1 MSFQIL
7 EIAVYNR
14 QGNRNS
20 VRLKPGVVNIIT
32 GGSKTGKSALIDIVD
47 YCLGRSDYVVAHG
60 VIRDTVVWYALLI
73 QAKSGNVLIARPIP
87 PEGQKTGTDVFFSPV
102 ADDRLPEFSEL
113 KTNSTTK
120 GLTAFL
126 SEFAGI
132 TPNQNVPPE
141 GQSRSPVRATIDHT
155 KFYLFQQ
162 QNRVSDKNLLFYRQE
177 ESWAPQTIKDSLPY
191 FLGAVGDDQLD
202 RQLRLQRARRDLKLL
217 ERQLADEE
225 AIRGRDNSKALG
237 LFAEARQAGILSD
250 TPPPDDFDTT
260 VAVLRRVLQWNTT
273 PFVSEPD
280 SDLERLTQQKDVLQE
295 QLRQVRREIEAAK
308 TFGRDQD
315 GFSTEV
321 GEQRHRLSAIGLFG
335 NHSGD
340 TASCPL
346 CRHPLS
352 SEMPQADQI
361 NSSLI
366 DLDKQMQAVSRQR
379 PRLDEYINQKE
390 TAATAIRQK
399 IAETKASIEAVIAQ
413 EEVFKALRSEQAVQA
428 RVVGRVSLFLESVQA
443 TEDHAE
449 LRSRIDEARQR
460 VEDLEDSL
468 SDDVSSERLSSALK
482 IIGDNITQ
490 WSRRLKLEHSEN
502 PLEFDLKQ
510 LTVLSFRES
519 GAIPLSQMG
528 SGENWVGYHLTTLF
542 ALHKWFVEK
551 DRPVPRFLMI
561 DQPAQYYFPSDI
573 RKDSDVDALKD
584 EEREAVNRMFRFVFD
599 TVDGM
604 KGKFQVII
612 TEHADLRDEWYQNAV
627 VLRWRGDDKL
637 IPKEWYEASPNDS
650 TDEMGKPEE
659 PLGPVESSESA

>member
-14 QGNRNS
+14 EGNRNS

-47 YCLGRSDYVVAHG
+47 YCLGRTDYVVAHG
-60 VIRDTVVWYALLI
+60 VIRDNVLCYALLL
-73 QAKSGNVLIARPIP
+73 QAKTGNVVIARPIP

-102 ADDRLPEFSEL
+102 SDDSLPDFSTL
-113 KTNSTTK
+113 NTNSTTTA
-120 GLTAFL
+120 LTAFL
-126 SEFAGI
+126 SELAGI
-132 TPNQNVPPE
+132 TPNKNVPKE
-141 GQSRSPVRATIDHT
+141 GQSRTPVRATIDHS

-191 FLGAVGDDQLD
+191 FLGVVGDDQLD
-202 RQLRLQRARRDLKLL
+202 RQLRLQRARRELKLL

-225 AIRGRDNSKALG
+225 AIRGRDNTRALG

-250 TPPPDDFDTT
+250 TSAPEDFDTT
-260 VAVLRRVLQWNTT
+260 VAVLRRVLQWKTT

-280 SDLERLTQQKDVLQE
+280 SDLDRLTQQKELLQE
-295 QLRQVRREIEAAK
+295 RLRQVRREIEAAK

-321 GEQRHRLSAIGLFG
+321 DEQHHRLSAIGLFG
-335 NHSGD
+335 KDSGD
-340 TASCPL
+340 TTSCPL

-352 SEMPQADQI
+352 SDIPQADQI
-361 NSSLI
+361 NLSLI
-366 DLDKQMQAVSRQR
+366 DLEKQMRAVSRQR

-390 TAATAIRQK
+390 ALATDLRQK
-399 IAETKASIEAVIAQ
+399 IVETKASIEAVVAQ
-413 EEVFKALRSEQAVQA
+413 EELLKTLRSEQALQA

-443 TEDHAE
+443 TEDHVE
-449 LRSRIDEARQR
+449 LRSCIDEARRR

-468 SDDVSSERLSSALK
+468 SDNVSSERLSSALK

-490 WSRRLKLEHSEN
+490 WSRGLKLEHSEN

-528 SGENWVGYHLTTLF
+528 SGENWVGYHLTTLL
-542 ALHKWFVEK
+542 ALHKWFV
-551 DRPVPRFLMI
+551 DTNRPVPRFLMI

-573 RKDSDVDALKD
+573 RMDSDVDALKD

-599 TVDGM
+599 TVEGM

-612 TEHADLRDEWYQNAV
+612 TEHADLRDEWYQHAV
-627 VLRWRGDDKL
+627 VLRWRGDHKL
-637 IPKEWYEASPNDS
+637 IPLEWNEASPNS
-650 TDEMGKPEE
+650 SNDEAG
-659 PLGPVESSESA
+659 

>member
-60 VIRDTVVWYALLI
+60 VIRDTVIWYALLI
-73 QAKSGNVLIARPIP
+73 QAKTGNVVVARPIP
-87 PEGQKTGTDVFFSPV
+87 PEGQKTGTDVFFSP
-102 ADDRLPEFSEL
+102 DSRDRLPEFYEL
-113 KTNSTTK
+113 NTNATTK
-120 GLTAFL
+120 ALTTFL
-126 SEFAGI
+126 SELAGI
-132 TPNQNVPPE
+132 TPNKNVPQE
-141 GQSRSPVRATIDHT
+141 GQSRTPIRATIDHS

-191 FLGAVGDDQLD
+191 FIGAVGDDQLD
-202 RQLRLQRARRDLKLL
+202 RQLRLQQARRDLKLL
-217 ERQLADEE
+217 ERRLADEE

-237 LFAEARQAGILSD
+237 LFAEARQAGILAD
-250 TPPPDDFDTT
+250 TPVPDDFNTT
-260 VAVLRRVLQWNTT
+260 VSLLRRVLQWSTT
-273 PFVSEPD
+273 PLVTEPN
-280 SDLERLTQQKDVLQE
+280 SDLERLSQQKDLLQD
-295 QLRQVRREIEAAK
+295 QLRQIRREIEAAE

-321 GEQRHRLSAIGLFG
+321 SEQHHRLSAIGLFG
-335 NHSGD
+335 KHADD
-340 TASCPL
+340 TFSCPL
-346 CRHPLS
+346 CHHQLS
-352 SEMPQADQI
+352 SNMPQADQI
-361 NSSLI
+361 HSSLI
-366 DLDKQMQAVSRQR
+366 DLEKQMRAVSRQR
-379 PRLDEYINQKE
+379 PRLDEYINRKK
-390 TAATAIRQK
+390 ADATDLRQQ
-399 IAETKASIEAVIAQ
+399 IVETKASIEAVIAQ
-413 EEVFKALRSEQAVQA
+413 KELLKALRSEQAVQA
-428 RVVGRVSLFLESVQA
+428 RVIGRVSLFLESVQA
-443 TEDHAE
+443 TEDHVD

-468 SDDVSSERLSSALK
+468 SDDLSSQRLISALK

-490 WSRRLKLEHSEN
+490 WSRSLKLEHSEN

-510 LTVLSFRES
+510 LTVMSFRGS

-542 ALHKWFVEK
+542 ALHKWFVETN
-551 DRPVPRFLMI
+551 RPVPRFLMI

-573 RKDSDVDALKD
+573 RTDSDVNALRD

-599 TVDGM
+599 TVKGM
-604 KGKFQVII
+604 KGNFQVII

-637 IPKEWYEASPNDS
+637 IPTEWYESSPNS
-650 TDEMGKPEE
+650 TNDAVG
-659 PLGPVESSESA
+659 